1 MKDITDDITK
11 TLEMSEAKVSE
22 LDLHSK
28 MKGQSE
34 SQAVKKPETAFNV
47 VHPCLIPSVAD
58 LFTCHL
64 ALAR

>member
-1 MKDITDDITK
+1 
-11 TLEMSEAKVSE
+11 MSEAKVSE

-34 SQAVKKPETAFNV
+34 SQAVKKPEIAFNV

-58 LFTCHL
+58 QFTCLL